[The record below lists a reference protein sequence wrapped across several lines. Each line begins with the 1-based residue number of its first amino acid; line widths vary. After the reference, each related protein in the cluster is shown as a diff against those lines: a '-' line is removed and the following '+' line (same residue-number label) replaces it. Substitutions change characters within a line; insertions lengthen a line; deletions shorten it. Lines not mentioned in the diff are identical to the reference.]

1 MDAFDFRKLCADV
14 THPRPSQEGSFE
26 MLLFYLI
33 MNDLWRGC
41 FPSREGIKGCVT
53 VKVAAWVEGLR
64 DTVSRRLVLQGVIR
78 QALVDAFDVGGSAW
92 AWPSGFGLCPE
103 GGDGEDISHN
113 SGIVV
118 LCLPEYFGESNLLLT
133 FMLSSDFCTGY
144 RAGCSGIYAVV
155 PGRWWEGLTDKVIMS
170 G

>member
-1 MDAFDFRKLCADV
+1 MAV
-14 THPRPSQEGSFE
+14 
-26 MLLFYLI
+26 
-33 MNDLWRGC
+33 
-41 FPSREGIKGCVT
+41 
-53 VKVAAWVEGLR
+53 GLR
-64 DTVSRRLVLQGVIR
+64 SL
-78 QALVDAFDVGGSAW
+78 
-92 AWPSGFGLCPE
+92 SGR

-170 G
+170 S